1 MKRIIYTLFGL
12 SATALFL
19 LGNQGGPAKTQNR
32 GLTGAPGD
40 ATVTCTSCHNSG
52 TFAPTAA
59 FSLFDSA
66 GTVAA
71 RNYQPSKVYTIR
83 LTITASSGTPGGYG
97 FQMIDL
103 LKKDSSNVK
112 GFLLTQAT
120 GIQITTISSGRQYAE
135 HNVRNASNTFNV
147 LWRAPA
153 AGSGTVI
160 FYGVG
165 NATNA
170 NNATS
175 GDNGTPSTNIELQ
188 EARVATNE
196 LADNIQI
203 NLVPNPI
210 TEGVNIR
217 LMSNASRSLQIRIS
231 DIAGRTVAAETWQVS
246 VGGNER
252 TLDLSRLAK
261 GTYMVQV
268 IENQSVVSKKML
280 KL

>member
-1 MKRIIYTLFGL
+1 
-12 SATALFL
+12 
-19 LGNQGGPAKTQNR
+19 
-32 GLTGAPGD
+32 
-40 ATVTCTSCHNSG
+40 
-52 TFAPTAA
+52 
-59 FSLFDSA
+59 
-66 GTVAA
+66 
-71 RNYQPSKVYTIR
+71 
-83 LTITASSGTPGGYG
+83 
-97 FQMIDL
+97 MIDL